1 MDQRSIV
8 VGGGAFA
15 GLALAL
21 ALRQG
26 LGPDIPVIVADPALA
41 TRPSRDPRAT
51 AIVAACRRLFEAI
64 GAWEAVAS
72 QAQPILDMVV
82 TNSKLEDATR
92 PVFLTFAGDVEPGEP
107 FAHMI
112 ENRNLIDVLV
122 ARAEAEGIELAAA
135 AVTDFASRPDGVD
148 VTLADGRKIEASL
161 LVAAD
166 GARSKLRERAG
177 IATHG
182 WDYDQSGIVVSVG
195 HERDHHG
202 RAEEH
207 FLPAGP
213 FAILPLTGKR
223 SSLVWTEKRRE
234 AARIIGLN
242 EDEFHGELERRFGLH
257 LGEIKALDKP
267 RAFPLGYFVARS
279 FIGERLALVGDAAH
293 VIHPIAGQGLNMGLK
308 DVAALA
314 EVVVDAARL
323 GMDIGQAD
331 VLDRYQ
337 RWRRFDTMAMGLATN
352 SLNLLVLQQVDAV
365 AHRARHRPRP
375 GRSRA
380 AAEKPVHPAG
390 RRALGRSAAAV
401 EGRGAV
407 ASPQRGFLVTRLAGE
422 RWKSPSSTV
431 VAGSAH
437 FGHRRVALRKTRSWR
452 PRAGVQGLASKGCG
466 LQLDLEFWGMI
477 GSVGSRPVMIHLF
490 RRCRPRPS

>member
-1 MDQRSIV
+1 MAQRSIV
-8 VGGGAFA
+8 IGGGAFA

-26 LGPDIPVIVADPALA
+26 LGPEIPIVVADPALG

-64 GAWEAVAS
+64 GVWDQVAAE
-72 QAQPILDMVV
+72 AQPILDMVV
-82 TNSKLEDATR
+82 TDSKLEDATR
-92 PVFLTFAGDVEPGEP
+92 PVFLTFAGDVEPGEA

-112 ENRNLIDVLV
+112 ENRYLIDALV
-122 ARAEAEGIELAAA
+122 TRAEAEGIDLRATTVAGFETSAG
-135 AVTDFASRPDGVD
+135 GVD
-148 VTLADGRKIEASL
+148 VTLGDGVTIEASL

-182 WDYDQSGIVVSVG
+182 WDYDQSGIVVTVG

-213 FAILPLTGKR
+213 FAILPLKGAR
-223 SSLVWTEKRRE
+223 SSLVWTENRAE
-234 AARIIGLN
+234 AARITALN
-242 EDEFHGELERRFGLH
+242 EDGFHAELEQRFGLH
-257 LGEIKALDKP
+257 LGEIRALDKP

-308 DVAALA
+308 DIAALA

-323 GMDIGQAD
+323 GIDLGQAD
-331 VLDRYQ
+331 VLQRYQ

-352 SLNLLVLQQVDAV
+352 SLNLLFSNKSTLLRSVRDIGLGLVDRLPPLKTLFIRQAAGLSGEV
-365 AHRARHRPRP
+365 PRLLR
-375 GRSRA
+375 G
-380 AAEKPVHPAG
+380 E
-390 RRALGRSAAAV
+390 AL
-401 EGRGAV
+401 
-407 ASPQRGFLVTRLAGE
+407 
-422 RWKSPSSTV
+422 
-431 VAGSAH
+431 
-437 FGHRRVALRKTRSWR
+437 
-452 PRAGVQGLASKGCG
+452 
-466 LQLDLEFWGMI
+466 
-477 GSVGSRPVMIHLF
+477 
-490 RRCRPRPS
+490 

>member
-1 MDQRSIV
+1 MATQRSIV
-8 VGGGAFA
+8 ICGGAFA

-26 LGPDIPVIVADPALA
+26 LGAEIPVVVADPALGV
-41 TRPSRDPRAT
+41 RPSRDPRAT
-51 AIVAACRRLFEAI
+51 AIVAACRRLFETL
-64 GAWEAVAS
+64 GVWDQVSDS
-72 QAQPILDMVV
+72 QAILDMVV
-82 TNSKLEDATR
+82 TDSRLDDATR

-107 FAHMI
+107 FAHMV
-112 ENRNLIDVLV
+112 ENRRLIDALV
-122 ARAEAEGIELAAA
+122 ERAEAEGIDLRAT
-135 AVTDFASRPDGVD
+135 AVSTYDSRSDGVT
-148 VTLADGRKIEASL
+148 VTLADGGVIEASL

-182 WDYDQSGIVVSVG
+182 WNYDQSGIVVTVG

-213 FAILPLTGKR
+213 FAILPLSGKR
-223 SSLVWTEKRRE
+223 SSLVWTENRTE
-234 AARIIGLN
+234 AARITALG
-242 EDEFHGELERRFGLH
+242 EAEFHDELEKRFGLH

-279 FIGERLALVGDAAH
+279 FIAERLVLVGDAAH

-323 GMDIGQAD
+323 GIDPGQAD

-337 RWRRFDTMAMGLATN
+337 RWRRFDTMAMGVATN
-352 SLNLLVLQQVDAV
+352 SLNFLFSNESTLLRTVRDIGLGLVD
-365 AHRARHRPRP
+365 RAPPLKNLFIRQAAGLSGEVPRLLK
-375 GRSRA
+375 G
-380 AAEKPVHPAG
+380 E
-390 RRALGRSAAAV
+390 AL
-401 EGRGAV
+401 
-407 ASPQRGFLVTRLAGE
+407 
-422 RWKSPSSTV
+422 
-431 VAGSAH
+431 
-437 FGHRRVALRKTRSWR
+437 
-452 PRAGVQGLASKGCG
+452 
-466 LQLDLEFWGMI
+466 
-477 GSVGSRPVMIHLF
+477 
-490 RRCRPRPS
+490 